1 MIYLQ
6 LLISFC
12 KIGFTSFGGLSMIPL
27 IISEM
32 NAHGWM
38 TEAEVLDLSAIAE
51 MTPGPIGIN
60 LATFVGIRMAGMPGA
75 LVANLGIC
83 MPTITLCA
91 AAAVFL
97 EKFKTNPY
105 VQRMMNGIRPA
116 TLGLLAGAIM
126 ILGKSNFFVDGALS
140 IQGIVTACVVM
151 VLLFKFQFSVPRI
164 ILCAGLM
171 GIVLGGIAKIS

>member
-32 NAHGWM
+32 NIHGWM
-38 TEAEVLDLSAIAE
+38 TEAEVLDLAAIAE

-60 LATFVGIRMAGMPGA
+60 LATFVGIRMAGLPGA
-75 LVANLGIC
+75 LIANLGIC
-83 MPTITLCA
+83 MPTLTLCA

-97 EKFKTNPY
+97 EKFKSNAH

-116 TLGLLAGAIM
+116 TLGLLIGAIM
-126 ILGKSNFFVDGALS
+126 ILGKSNFFIDGTLS
-140 IQGIVTACVVM
+140 IQGILTAGIVM
-151 VLLFKFQFSVPRI
+151 VLLFKFNFSVPKI
-164 ILCAGLM
+164 IISAGII
-171 GIVLGGIAKIS
+171 GVILGHLV